1 MPGPGNKE
9 KLKKPSSSL
18 EKPKKEFDK
27 KKWRTEKYSNKVR
40 GRSIYTEEKI
50 R

>member
-18 EKPKKEFDK
+18 EKPKPKKEFDK
-27 KKWRTEKYSNKVR
+27 KKWRTEKYSNKLR
-40 GRSIYTEEKI
+40 GRSIYTE
-50 R
+50 